1 MSELYWITRLD
12 AIVIIF
18 QIFTILSFV
27 CILLFGMIYFVDEY
41 IPKNIIKL
49 GFKISVITLV
59 ISLPLQ
65 IFVPTTKDVFVIWGV
80 GGTIDYLKSNEK
92 VTQLPD
98 KCIDALDFI
107 IDEYEKKTIGILH
120 KSTSIIPGG
129 KRAKLSCFFDRMD

>member
-18 QIFTILSFV
+18 QIFTKLSYV

-107 IDEYEKKTIGILH
+107 IDEYEKKQ
-120 KSTSIIPGG
+120 
-129 KRAKLSCFFDRMD
+129 